1 MKKKPEITKEEQVIL
16 LAKEYS
22 SLSDASKRLAEDLE
36 GLDDTIDDYLRPDM
50 DKNDWY
56 DIQAHLFYKAETYKA
71 AIEVVNQEKKR
82 IFDKLGEATG
92 SILSEKREKELK
104 RRELLENEPP
114 F

>member
-1 MKKKPEITKEEQVIL
+1 MIKKKQITKEDQVVL

-22 SLSDASKRLAEDLE
+22 SLVDASKRLKDDLE

-56 DIQAHLFYKAETYKA
+56 DIQAHLFNQAETYKI
-71 AIEVVNQEKKR
+71 AIDVVKKKKNA
-82 IFDKLGEATG
+82 IFDELEDLTG
-92 SILSEKREKELK
+92 AIAREKWEK
-104 RRELLENEPP
+104 EEENRKSDNLPP

>member
-22 SLSDASKRLAEDLE
+22 SLVDASKRLAEDLE
-36 GLDDTIDDYLRPDM
+36 GLDDTIDNYLRPDM

-56 DIQAHLFYKAETYKA
+56 DIQAHLFYKGETYKA
-71 AIEVVNQEKKR
+71 AIEVVIKEKER
-82 IFDKLGEATG
+82 IFDKLGEAIG

-104 RRELLENEPP
+104 RRELDNLPP